1 MTDDIQMKK
10 AKIETDKESF
20 IKSFVLLQADLNT
33 YSENSAASILQIA
46 RSRQTVE
53 DLQRERKEKIDR
65 LARMRRRWARI

>member
-1 MTDDIQMKK
+1 MKK

>member
-10 AKIETDKESF
+10 AKIEADKESF

-65 LARMRRRWARI
+65 LARMKRRWARI

>member
-1 MTDDIQMKK
+1 MRK
-10 AKIETDKESF
+10 AKIETDKESLF
-20 IKSFVLLQADLNT
+20 KSFVLLQADLNT

-65 LARMRRRWARI
+65 LARMKRRWARI